1 MHEHEEA
8 LGMGT
13 TLIGAVLSAD
23 RLITFN
29 VGDSRCYLFSAG
41 QLIQLSYDDVPVGQ
55 SNQLAAH
62 RSHALSQ
69 ALGGSSLPIA
79 VEPHI
84 SIDPPL
90 GSGETLLLCS
100 DGLTDMVTSEVI
112 GSTLR
117 TLRTLFDLCV
127 RWPLSRSG
135 PAPETTCP

>member
-1 MHEHEEA
+1 
-8 LGMGT
+8 MGT